1 MARNVS
7 NIYTNFLNIH
17 TKCFTCLHQMFTL
30 LLFTPNYVQYPHQM
44 NCFTFLYLHSIYT
57 NIYTTSQIFRG
68 LTPLGLPSLC
78 LLHLPSLGLLV
89 ILPLTPFG
97 LLLVYPISLSMASWI
112 LGYGFMI
119 TCSVMPIMASV

>member
-1 MARNVS
+1 MY
-7 NIYTNFLNIH
+7 IY
-17 TKCFTCLHQMFTL
+17 CTCRQLELENSFFGL
-30 LLFTPNYVQYPHQM
+30 P
-44 NCFTFLYLHSIYT
+44 SG
-57 NIYTTSQIFRG
+57 G

-97 LLLVYPISLSMASWI
+97 LLLVYPISLTMASWI

-119 TCSVMPIMASV
+119 TCSVMPIWPLFEFI

>member
-1 MARNVS
+1 MCPPTV
-7 NIYTNFLNIH
+7 
-17 TKCFTCLHQMFTL
+17 
-30 LLFTPNYVQYPHQM
+30 
-44 NCFTFLYLHSIYT
+44 T
-57 NIYTTSQIFRG
+57 NITQTDYKYDIVICILIYNALVHSTLG

>member
-1 MARNVS
+1 MGS
-7 NIYTNFLNIH
+7 FLR
-17 TKCFTCLHQMFTL
+17 
-30 LLFTPNYVQYPHQM
+30 TPSGQ
-44 NCFTFLYLHSIYT
+44 LY
-57 NIYTTSQIFRG
+57 G

-97 LLLVYPISLSMASWI
+97 LLLVYPITLSMASWI

-119 TCSVMPIMASV
+119 TCSVMPIMASA

>member
-1 MARNVS
+1 MTANSVRKDPS
-7 NIYTNFLNIH
+7 DQIAG
-17 TKCFTCLHQMFTL
+17 
-30 LLFTPNYVQYPHQM
+30 PN
-44 NCFTFLYLHSIYT
+44 
-57 NIYTTSQIFRG
+57 G

-78 LLHLPSLGLLV
+78 LLRLPSLGLLV

-119 TCSVMPIMASV
+119 TCSVMPYISVLFILFQYV